1 MESPWDL
8 PQLSVKKIANLQN
21 KSNYCET
28 LIFTKNLQ
36 KLKLPKMRQI
46 IHLKKDWASKFKSAK
61 KLAKFSNPYV
71 FNKKM
76 ENLQIPCMYIGFYS
90 VYNHKQIFNLLL
102 KVWLHPKYNHC
113 YTCLKYQR
121 INQTNKR

>member
-46 IHLKKDWASKFKSAK
+46 IHLKKMS
-61 KLAKFSNPYV
+61 
-71 FNKKM
+71 
-76 ENLQIPCMYIGFYS
+76 
-90 VYNHKQIFNLLL
+90 
-102 KVWLHPKYNHC
+102 
-113 YTCLKYQR
+113 
-121 INQTNKR
+121 